1 MSASRPLTRD
11 AWEPHGTRAPARIAH
26 FGVGAFHR
34 AHQAWFTA
42 QSSDAAHWGISAF
55 SGRRTGSAAAL
66 MRQDGLYTLIERSAH
81 DDRFSVIA
89 SLVEVHE
96 GADSAA
102 VIDALARPDTA
113 VLTTT
118 VTEAGYRIALD
129 GTARLDDAQLRGD
142 VATLREALRAPRIDP
157 PALATVPG
165 RLLLGLEAR
174 RRASAGPVTMLPCDN
189 LPRNGWVL
197 RHGLIEI
204 AQSVAPSLADWI
216 AENVSFAASCV
227 DRITPRTTVAD
238 VATVA
243 RETPWRDEVPVVT
256 EPYAS
261 WVIAGA
267 FPAGRPRWES
277 AGAQFVPD
285 VAPYER
291 RKLWLLNG
299 AHSLLA
305 ELGLAAGQRTVRDA
319 VDDPRCREW
328 LTRFWRSAQR
338 HLPASLDID
347 DYRAQLLERFD
358 NARIGYE
365 LSQIATD
372 SVVKLRTRFV
382 PVVLREL
389 HAGDDCEVGVEV
401 LAAWVRRMR
410 DAGPYP
416 DTEGDALA
424 AILTSSG
431 RPVADL
437 LAFVEPGLSDFTHFV
452 TRVSRRVDERSD
464 SPHPRAHPH
473 HTTSKPPGA

>member
-1 MSASRPLTRD
+1 MSAPRPLTRD
-11 AWEPHGTRAPARIAH
+11 AWDPRGTRAPTRIAH

-42 QSSDAAHWGISAF
+42 RSNDAAHWGISAF
-55 SGRRTGSAAAL
+55 TGRRAGSAAAL
-66 MRQDGLYTLIERSAH
+66 MRQGGLYTLIERSAH
-81 DDRFSVIA
+81 DDHFSIIG

-96 GADSAA
+96 GADATA
-102 VIDALARPDTA
+102 VMQVLARSDTA

-118 VTEAGYRIALD
+118 ITEAGYRIALD

-142 VATLREALRAPRIDP
+142 VVTLREALRAPRIDP
-157 PALATVPG
+157 PTLATVPG
-165 RLLLGLEAR
+165 RILLGLEAR
-174 RRASAGPVTMLPCDN
+174 RRANAGPMTILPCDN

-197 RHGLIEI
+197 EHGLIEV
-204 AQSVAPSLADWI
+204 AQMVAPSLADWI
-216 AENVSFAASCV
+216 AENVHFASSCV

-267 FPAGRPRWES
+267 FAAGRPQWES
-277 AGAQFVPD
+277 AGAQFVRD

-305 ELGLAAGQRTVRDA
+305 ELGLAAGRRTVRDA

-328 LTRFWRSAQR
+328 LARFWRSARR
-338 HLPASLDID
+338 HLPTSLETD
-347 DYRAQLLERFD
+347 DYCAQLLERFD

-382 PVVLREL
+382 PVVLSEL
-389 HAGDDCEVGVEV
+389 RAGDDCEVGVEV
-401 LAAWVRRMR
+401 LASWVRRMR
-410 DAGPYP
+410 DTGPYP
-416 DTEGDALA
+416 DTEGDAVA
-424 AILTSSG
+424 AILTASG

-437 LAFVEPGLSDFTHFV
+437 LAYVEPELSDFSPFV
-452 TRVSRRVDERSD
+452 ARVSRRVDE
-464 SPHPRAHPH
+464 PRDPSAH
-473 HTTSKPPGA
+473 HTTTSTPPGA

>member
-1 MSASRPLTRD
+1 MTS
-11 AWEPHGTRAPARIAH
+11 
-26 FGVGAFHR
+26 
-34 AHQAWFTA
+34 
-42 QSSDAAHWGISAF
+42 
-55 SGRRTGSAAAL
+55 
-66 MRQDGLYTLIERSAH
+66 
-81 DDRFSVIA
+81 
-89 SLVEVHE
+89 
-96 GADSAA
+96 
-102 VIDALARPDTA
+102 
-113 VLTTT
+113 
-118 VTEAGYRIALD
+118 
-129 GTARLDDAQLRGD
+129 
-142 VATLREALRAPRIDP
+142 
-157 PALATVPG
+157 
-165 RLLLGLEAR
+165 
-174 RRASAGPVTMLPCDN
+174 
-189 LPRNGWVL
+189 
-197 RHGLIEI
+197 EI

-328 LTRFWRSAQR
+328 LTEFWRSARR
-338 HLPASLDID
+338 HLPTSLETE
-347 DYRAQLLERFD
+347 DYCVQLLERFD

-382 PVVLREL
+382 PVVLGGLR
-389 HAGDDCEVGVEV
+389 AGDDCEVGVEV
-401 LAAWVRRMR
+401 LANWARRMR

-416 DTEGDALA
+416 DTEGDAVTS
-424 AILTSSG
+424 ILTSSG
-431 RPVADL
+431 RPVAEL
-437 LAFVEPGLSDFTHFV
+437 LAYLDPGFSDFAPFV
-452 TRVSRRVDERSD
+452 ARVSRRVDERYDHSN
-464 SPHPRAHPH
+464 SRN
-473 HTTSKPPGA
+473 TTTNPPGA